1 MRLLCF
7 GIPFLRERPVA
18 ALKGA
23 GIATL
28 VHLRKRSSPARG
40 TGTGLSA
47 VGAHHRW
54 GQERVSRR
62 RSEAP
67 PPGSLLYRPRL
78 PAVPCPRCPGSPR
91 STLTSPRPPPPP
103 SATAQCAPLMTRLF
117 VQTAASP
124 TSRAA
129 RASQAPLTPAAPGA
143 RGAKPTVDASRLP
156 QSGDECYLQ
165 SHRVFCRR
173 GVARTEKTV

>member
-28 VHLRKRSSPARG
+28 VHLGKRSSPARG

-62 RSEAP
+62 RRSEAP
-67 PPGSLLYRPRL
+67 PPGSLLCRPRL

-91 STLTSPRPPPPP
+91 SSLTSPRPPPPP
-103 SATAQCAPLMTRLF
+103 SATAQCAPLVTRLF

-124 TSRAA
+124 ASRAA

-143 RGAKPTVDASRLP
+143 RGAKPTVD
-156 QSGDECYLQ
+156 
-165 SHRVFCRR
+165 RR
-173 GVARTEKTV
+173 EPPAAERG

>member
-7 GIPFLRERPVA
+7 GIPFLRERPVV

-28 VHLRKRSSPARG
+28 VHLGKRSSPARG

-67 PPGSLLYRPRL
+67 PPGSLLCRPRRRL
-78 PAVPCPRCPGSPR
+78 SPALAALAPLAPR
-91 STLTSPRPPPPP
+91 SLPPALLRPRVPQR
-103 SATAQCAPLMTRLF
+103 SAPLL
-117 VQTAASP
+117 
-124 TSRAA
+124 
-129 RASQAPLTPAAPGA
+129 
-143 RGAKPTVDASRLP
+143 
-156 QSGDECYLQ
+156 
-165 SHRVFCRR
+165 
-173 GVARTEKTV
+173 

>member
-7 GIPFLRERPVA
+7 GTPFLRERLVV

-28 VHLRKRSSPARG
+28 VHLGKRSLPARG

-47 VGAHHRW
+47 VPTTGGVRSHRW

-67 PPGSLLYRPRL
+67 PPGSLLCRPRRRL
-78 PAVPCPRCPGSPR
+78 SPALAPLAPR
-91 STLTSPRPPPPP
+91 SLPPALLRPRVPQR
-103 SATAQCAPLMTRLF
+103 SAPL
-117 VQTAASP
+117 S
-124 TSRAA
+124 
-129 RASQAPLTPAAPGA
+129 
-143 RGAKPTVDASRLP
+143 
-156 QSGDECYLQ
+156 
-165 SHRVFCRR
+165 
-173 GVARTEKTV
+173 

>member
-7 GIPFLRERPVA
+7 GIPFLRERPVV

-23 GIATL
+23 GIATF
-28 VHLRKRSSPARG
+28 VHLGKRSSPARG

-67 PPGSLLYRPRL
+67 PPGSLLCRPRL

-103 SATAQCAPLMTRLF
+103 SATAQCAPLVTRLF

-124 TSRAA
+124 ASRAA

-156 QSGDECYLQ
+156 QSGDECYVQ
-165 SHRVFCRR
+165 SHQRFLPP
-173 GVARTEKTV
+173 GSGSD